1 MKINKLEIKRKLFH
15 LVFGFIIILLL
26 YFNILNLFIMILMLS
41 CITLLSFLSMHFN
54 VPIFHIFLKHFDR
67 EKDILKFPA
76 RGALFFMLGSTLS
89 ILFFEKDIALAA
101 IIILSVG
108 DSVSS
113 LVGINYGRTRGF
125 FNSGKFLEGTVASI
139 FCSFLVTLFFVN
151 IFEAFLASFFAM
163 VFESLELKIWKLQID
178 DNFSIP
184 LIAGLVIVAIRL
196 I

>member
-1 MKINKLEIKRKLFH
+1 
-15 LVFGFIIILLL
+15 
-26 YFNILNLFIMILMLS
+26 
-41 CITLLSFLSMHFN
+41 MHFN